1 MHAAVNW
8 FASHVLLLNLTDVSG
23 QHKPTNAT
31 TFSVQPVLDCMS
43 PGVNSNDPCDGGNQ
57 SNVTA

>member
-23 QHKPTNAT
+23 KHRPTNAT
-31 TFSVQPVLDCMS
+31 QFSVQPVLDCMD
-43 PGVNSNDPCDGGNQ
+43 PGRTADPVQGGDQ
-57 SNVTA
+57 RNVTA